1 VKEAREAIDMTM
13 DARNEQAIVVGGG
26 LAGLGAATLLA
37 RGGARVT
44 LYERSSVPGG
54 RATTQDDRGFRL
66 NLGPHALYR
75 GGAAA
80 RVLRD
85 LGIEPKGG
93 VPSASGGHAIA
104 GGVAHTLPGGP
115 ISLLT
120 TGLLGVSA
128 KLEFARLLA
137 SIGRID
143 PAPLAATPVGD
154 WLARTVRHDD
164 VRALVAAFLRL
175 ATYTDDPARQSAG
188 TAVRQL
194 QLALA
199 KNVLYLDGGWQTLVD
214 RLRAA
219 AEAAGVRIVAG
230 RRVVA
235 VDHDDAVRGVRLEDG
250 TTAAATRAVL
260 AVAPDEAAALVA
272 GEPRTTVEGWAR
284 TAIPVRAACLDVGLR
299 RVPRPRSTFALG
311 VDRPLYLSVHSA
323 VARLAPEGQAVVHVA
338 RYLPPGRD
346 SDPRA
351 DERELEG
358 LLDLVQPGWRDVVVV
373 RRFLPRLTVMNAMAT
388 ATAGGTAG
396 RPGPAVPGV
405 RGLGVAGDWV
415 GPDGLLADAS
425 LASAARAADGV
436 RASGARAAAAA

>member
-1 VKEAREAIDMTM
+1 MAT

-37 RGGARVT
+37 RAGARVT
-44 LYERSSVPGG
+44 VYERSSVAGG
-54 RATTQDDRGFRL
+54 RATTQDEHGFRL

-85 LGIEPKGG
+85 LGIEPRGG
-93 VPSASGGHAIA
+93 VPNASGGHAIA

-137 SIGRID
+137 SIGHID
-143 PAPLAATPVGD
+143 TAPLDATPVAD
-154 WLARTVRHDD
+154 WLARAIRHAD
-164 VRALVAAFLRL
+164 VRALVAAFFRL

-188 TAVRQL
+188 TAIRQL

-214 RLRAA
+214 GLRGA
-219 AEAAGVRIVAG
+219 AEAAGVRVVAG
-230 RRVVA
+230 RRVVG
-235 VDHDDAVRGVRLEDG
+235 VDHDHAVRGVRLEDG
-250 TTAAATRAVL
+250 TTSAATRVVL
-260 AVAPDEAAALVA
+260 AVAPDEAAPLLA
-272 GEPRTTVEGWAR
+272 GDARAAVDGWAQA
-284 TAIPVRAACLDVGLR
+284 AIPVRAACLDVGLR

-311 VDRPLYLSVHSA
+311 VDRALYLSVHSA
-323 VARLAPEGQAVVHVA
+323 VARLAPEEQAVVHVA

-346 SDPRA
+346 SEPRT

-358 LLDLVQPGWRDVVVV
+358 LLDLVQPGWRDLVVV
-373 RRFLPRLTVMNAMAT
+373 RRFLPRLTVMNAMAM

-405 RGLGVAGDWV
+405 RGLAVAGDWV
-415 GPDGLLADAS
+415 GPEGLLADAS
-425 LASAARAADGV
+425 LASAARAVDAV
-436 RASGARAAAAA
+436 VASGGRVAAAA